1 MTISKDIDPARVTQD
16 TPLRLKVAAKL
27 AFPDGSIS
35 VNSLR
40 REIAAGRLEAMKIA
54 GKHFVT
60 LRGIGE
66 LGKLC
71 RVVPKDHTLSSKRQ
85 SMTSRGGGSE
95 MKVGSSGT
103 DKGKSAL
110 AAAQRTVQALSGR

>member
-1 MTISKDIDPARVTQD
+1 MDTVNPTDINPD
-16 TPLRLKVAAKL
+16 TPLRLGVAAKL

-60 LRGIGE
+60 LDGIRE

-71 RVVPKDHTLSSKRQ
+71 RVVPKAHTSSSKPQ
-85 SMTSRGGGSE
+85 SMTSGGGGSE
-95 MKVGSSGT
+95 MKAGSSGT

-110 AAAQRTVQALSGR
+110 AVAQRTAQVLSGH